1 MIEKE
6 ETLTSQVM
14 PFFLGLITNSTL
26 ILITELGLTWLVLI
40 TIGIGIVY
48 SVLHVSRKKSKKS
61 RKYEQKKL
69 KPEKVSDRTV
79 PEGTQSRRVTK
90 VLIRGFII
98 AIILVGVAS
107 LILRPTFGVIL
118 QLMGWLVI
126 MITFVLSGN
135 FLSGAK
141 MVIFLRGIAVVS
153 LGGALSIGGIPT
165 YEYITAEPVQLTIC
179 NYCSSPI
186 VYDPLDI
193 NVPGNTKSKPIDLL
207 PLTVTFKRERDYV
220 FVHILWHTVEYDVP
234 EDAFVKINGDIIKP
248 GESLRVDLSEQKEH
262 ELLIEC
268 KSNSTISFRI

>member
-6 ETLTSQVM
+6 ETLTSQVK
-14 PFFLGLITNSTL
+14 PFFLGLITNSIL

-40 TIGIGIVY
+40 TIGMGVVY

-61 RKYEQKKL
+61 RKYEQKRL
-69 KPEKVSDRTV
+69 TPEKDSDRTV

-126 MITFVLSGN
+126 MIIFVLSGN

-141 MVIFLRGIAVVS
+141 MVIFLRGVAVVS

-165 YEYITAEPVQLTIC
+165 YEYITAEPVQLTIH

-186 VYDPLDI
+186 VFDPLDI
-193 NVPGNTKSKPIDLL
+193 NVPENTRSKPIDLL
-207 PLTVTFKRERDYV
+207 PLTVTFKRERDRVY
-220 FVHILWHTVEYDVP
+220 VHILWYTEECYVP

-248 GESLRVDLSEQKEH
+248 GDSKRVDLSEQKEH
-262 ELLIEC
+262 EIFIKCEP
-268 KSNSTISFRI
+268 NSTIVFRI